1 MQSTPPLRNPQP
13 VNRPALP
20 AGIPFDQK
28 KLDACIGCGLCLPAC
43 PTYQVTGSEAD
54 SPRGRIYLMDAWNQQ
69 VQHQQETT
77 ATPGTQ
83 EHLDKCVQCH
93 ACTTVCPSGVEYSS
107 LIGQSKIA
115 LVGQRPA
122 WARALQR
129 WLVGKVLPSPVGLT
143 ILRQALRTYQ
153 LSGLQ
158 FLVRQT
164 QILGKNRLAQL
175 EGLLAVIPSVRPV
188 KPTVV
193 PEEKD
198 LYASGTAALFLG
210 CLVNNL
216 SNSVN
221 LASRRLLLTSRYQV
235 AIPPQTCCGAIAARA
250 GEVDIARSLAVRNL
264 KGFAKQPT
272 EYIVTNSASCGAF
285 LKDYPQLLADDPE
298 YRELAKSYASRVAD
312 MGQFLSRTQREPMT
326 HAINMRVA
334 YQHSCHLNY
343 KLQSSA
349 DTLNMLQK
357 IPGLELVS
365 FTESEMCCGAGELFN
380 IFEPE
385 MSLQVGER
393 KMDYLA
399 DAGADVV
406 VVGSP
411 GCMAQLSR
419 GVRERGLK
427 IKVMHPVELLDWAYS
442 GPFPEEI

>member
-1 MQSTPPLRNPQP
+1 LRNPQP
-13 VNRPALP
+13 ANRPALP

-69 VQHQQETT
+69 VQQQQETA

-83 EHLDKCVQCH
+83 EHLDKCIQCH

-107 LIGQSKIA
+107 LIGQSRVA

-122 WARALQR
+122 WAQALQR
-129 WLVGKVLPSPVGLT
+129 WLVGQVLPSPIGLT

-164 QILGKNRLAQL
+164 QILGKNRLAQI
-175 EGLLAVIPSVRPV
+175 EGLLAVAPSVRPV
-188 KPTVV
+188 KPTIV

-198 LYASGTAALFLG
+198 FYASGTAALFLG

-221 LASRRLLLTSRYQV
+221 VASRRLLLTSRYQV

-250 GEVDIARSLAVRNL
+250 GEVGIARSLAVRNL

-285 LKDYPQLLADDPE
+285 LKEYPQLLADDPE
-298 YRELAKSYASRVAD
+298 YGELAKSYANRVAD

-343 KLQSSA
+343 KLQSST
-349 DTLNMLQK
+349 DTLSQLQK
-357 IPGLELVS
+357 IPGLELVA

-399 DAGADVV
+399 DTGADAVV
-406 VVGSP
+406 VASP